1 MGHFYTAA
9 YRSGAA
15 FEAPA
20 LVAGLDDV
28 AVMCEAVE
36 SAVAILG
43 SPNTVGHS
51 PKARCARR
59 DGSSEQVTEL
69 VEDDEVAAGEL
80 LGGVSLSTG
89 AGFGLEVVDQLDN
102 VIAAAAGAISDA
114 GART

>member
-1 MGHFYTAA
+1 
-9 YRSGAA
+9 
-15 FEAPA
+15 
-20 LVAGLDDV
+20 
-28 AVMCEAVE
+28 MCEAVG
-36 SAVAILG
+36 SAVVILG
-43 SPNTVGHS
+43 SPNTVDHS

-59 DGSSEQVTEL
+59 HSSSDETATAPGLGEGQVTEL

-89 AGFGLEVVDQLDN
+89 AGFGLKVVDQLDN

>member
-1 MGHFYTAA
+1 
-9 YRSGAA
+9 
-15 FEAPA
+15 
-20 LVAGLDDV
+20 
-28 AVMCEAVE
+28 MCEAVE
-36 SAVAILG
+36 SAVVILG

-59 DGSSEQVTEL
+59 DGSSDETATARGLGEGQVTEL

-89 AGFGLEVVDQLDN
+89 AGFGLKIVDQLGN
-102 VIAAAAGAISDA
+102 VIAAAAGTISDA